1 MPTTTTSDA
10 ASRNS
15 IQALCNAVLDEFMR
29 SLNAHDA
36 AGMDACMHFPHIR
49 LAGGAVKVYQA
60 AGENPM
66 DLFARLQEEDGWLY
80 SRWETREV
88 IQHNASK
95 AHVAL
100 SYTRFRADHSVIGV
114 YDSLYVMTL
123 AEGRWGIQARS
134 SFGP

>member
-1 MPTTTTSDA
+1 MRTSYTPDA
-10 ASRNS
+10 AGRES
-15 IQALCNAVLDEFMR
+15 IQALCNAVLDDFMR
-29 SLNAHDA
+29 ALNAHDA
-36 AGMDACMHFPHIR
+36 AGMDACMHFPHTR

-66 DLFARLQEEDGWLY
+66 DLFARLQAEDGWSY

-88 IQHNASK
+88 IQHSASK

-100 SYTRFRADHSVIGV
+100 SYTRFRADHSVIGM

-123 AEGRWGIQARS
+123 VEGRWGIQARS